1 MKSQKILRDP
11 RCCRLLFFACWLVY
25 TSAYIGRNTFQASIA
40 TLLEQEIMTAA
51 QAGLIGTC
59 YFICYGTGHLINGIL
74 ADRLSP
80 FTMIKTGLFG
90 SAVANLIMALVKS
103 YPVMLTVWSLN
114 GFLQSMMWSPIL
126 FIFSN
131 IFAEEYRDRSIL
143 GMAPTVPLGTILAYL
158 SVVVTAKLPWT
169 APFYIATVVLL
180 AVFTFFSFSVHTA
193 GKRMVEPQSASVAQ
207 PAPADLPNSADHAN
221 PGKKHAL
228 FPLLLSSG
236 TVFMLFPVLCH
247 GMLKD
252 GVLTWVPTLVQ
263 DTYHVKASFST
274 LLAILLPTASLCG
287 TYLSDFMYHRVFRKN
302 EAATAFF
309 FMALTSLPILA
320 VLQMNRIPIY
330 LSVICLAMISL
341 LMTSFNYMFST
352 ILPTRFSR
360 YHCTATVSG
369 IFNSTIYLGSAISS
383 YGFGSISEKWGWGIT
398 VAVWLAITGAAA
410 ICLLCLIA
418 PWKRFIQHEKDGE

>member
-1 MKSQKILRDP
+1 MKTQKILRDP
-11 RCCRLLFFACWLVY
+11 RCCRLLFLACWLVY

-40 TLLEQEIMTAA
+40 TLLEQGIMTAA

-90 SAVANLIMALVKS
+90 SAAANLIMALVKN
-103 YPVMLTVWSLN
+103 YPVMMTVWSLN
-114 GFLQSMMWSPIL
+114 GFFQSMMWSPIL

-158 SVVVTAKLPWT
+158 SVVITARLPWT
-169 APFYIATVVLL
+169 APFYIAAVVLL
-180 AVFTFFSFSVHTA
+180 AVFTFFSCSVHKA
-193 GKRMVEPQSASVAQ
+193 QKSMVELPQDQ
-207 PAPADLPNSADHAN
+207 PEQSSGGEQPTPR
-221 PGKKHAL
+221 KKHVL
-228 FPLLLSSG
+228 FPLLVSSG

-263 DTYHVKASFST
+263 DTYHVRASFST

-309 FMALTSLPILA
+309 FMALTALPILA
-320 VLQMNRIPIY
+320 VLQMDKIPIY
-330 LSVICLAMISL
+330 LSVICLALISL

-383 YGFGSISEKWGWGIT
+383 YGFGSISETHGWGIT
-398 VAVWLAITGAAA
+398 VTVWLAITAAAA

-418 PWKRFIQHEKDGE
+418 PWKRFIQRENTGK